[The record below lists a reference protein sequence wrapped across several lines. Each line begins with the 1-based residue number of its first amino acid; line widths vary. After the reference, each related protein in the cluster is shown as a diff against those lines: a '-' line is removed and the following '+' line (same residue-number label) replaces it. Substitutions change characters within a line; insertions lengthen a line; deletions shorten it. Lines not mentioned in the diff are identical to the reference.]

1 MVIRAA
7 LGSSRKSRR
16 ATRSLPPTARRA
28 PAAALAPL
36 PLHIPHR
43 LRGRRRGAERGHAL
57 AVRPLKPRDHAPP
70 PPVNAEYH
78 FGQANVSLAPHE
90 LARHTILRSRLG
102 DTQAERQLAA
112 TGPADS
118 GPGTARQDLQNT
130 RRKHSMTTTTAPRTG
145 YAPVNGLNMY
155 YEIHGEGQPLLL
167 LHGAFS
173 AIGTS
178 FGKLLPGLSEGRQ
191 VIGVE
196 LQAHGRTADIDR
208 PLDLELLA
216 EDTAAFLRYLN
227 IAQADVFGYSNGAA
241 VALRLTVRHPNLVRK
256 QVLASI

>member
-1 MVIRAA
+1 
-7 LGSSRKSRR
+7 
-16 ATRSLPPTARRA
+16 
-28 PAAALAPL
+28 
-36 PLHIPHR
+36 
-43 LRGRRRGAERGHAL
+43 
-57 AVRPLKPRDHAPP
+57 
-70 PPVNAEYH
+70 
-78 FGQANVSLAPHE
+78 
-90 LARHTILRSRLG
+90 
-102 DTQAERQLAA
+102 
-112 TGPADS
+112 
-118 GPGTARQDLQNT
+118 
-130 RRKHSMTTTTAPRTG
+130 MTTTTAPRTG

-256 QVLASI
+256 QVLASIGYKRDGIYPELWAGLGQMQPEMMWTTLARRVPQPRARPGPLPDVLCQEDGDGSQREGCAR